1 MAGQIKEQLDRLV
14 KNLSFGRPTLE
25 KIAFLGVFLMSLTLL
40 AATTRQKTELT
51 LDNGRLIYVGD
62 VQNHR
67 LNGYG
72 ELTYENG
79 DSYKGQFKNG
89 VFHGE
94 GTFVSHLGWTYKGE
108 FKNGQAD
115 GKGVLNTEDKAVYDG
130 TFKQGI
136 YQK

>member
-1 MAGQIKEQLDRLV
+1 MVGQIKEQLNRIAKNQSFDRPL
-14 KNLSFGRPTLE
+14 LE
-25 KIAFLGVFLMSLTLL
+25 KLAFLFVFLMSLTLL
-40 AATTRQKTELT
+40 MATVSRKIELT
-51 LDNGRLIYVGD
+51 LDDGRLIYVGD

-72 ELTYENG
+72 ELTYDNG
-79 DSYKGQFKNG
+79 DSYKGQFKKG

>member
-1 MAGQIKEQLDRLV
+1 MVGQIKEQLNRIAKTQSFDRPL
-14 KNLSFGRPTLE
+14 LE
-25 KIAFLGVFLMSLTLL
+25 KLAFLFVFLMSLTLL
-40 AATTRQKTELT
+40 MATVSRKTELT
-51 LDNGRLIYVGD
+51 LDDGRLIYVGD

-72 ELTYENG
+72 ELTYDNG